1 MAAKGASARPSN
13 LSEEFVHDSSDDSD
27 ETGDAAVS
35 PDASKALNG
44 PEKPSTQS
52 QVPNGSKKS
61 SSRPKDPT
69 PDSSESSSESSSPE
83 DDDDGTSSE
92 GPAGSTGSK
101 KRSRESEQSLKN
113 PQPSKKQKTRYVD
126 HNR

>member
-1 MAAKGASARPSN
+1 MAVKEASAKASN
-13 LSEEFVHDSSDDSD
+13 LSEEYVHDSSDDGD
-27 ETGDAAVS
+27 ETGDDAES
-35 PDASKALNG
+35 PGVGKALNG
-44 PEKPSTQS
+44 LEKPSTQS

-69 PDSSESSSESSSPE
+69 PDSSESSLESSIPE

-92 GPAGSTGSK
+92 GSAGSNGSK

-113 PQPSKKQKTRYVD
+113 PQPSKKQKTRYVE
-126 HNR
+126 RCR